1 MYGKELRDALG
12 SFPGGYVANGG
23 DAGLAADH
31 GKSNLA
37 NFQIRGVAQL
47 DASADI
53 YLDGNATDDAADS
66 ENDDNGPGVDA
77 HMFDDL
83 PVDTSQWS
91 DVMRRRA
98 NGGPNGEFAFNP
110 QPVNPNAAQHI
121 FATRFSGGHGA
132 STPSTEDLRITT
144 VTPPPI
150 DGEDDPPLAP
160 HQPAMARTPSSREVL
175 ERVRA
180 RTPASTEPWA
190 MSTAAAA
197 AAVQKA
203 IERQEIAIQA
213 RIRGVELAHEADEA
227 LDRAKEAAH
236 LSAAIRRG
244 ETKPVPKNAVPAS
257 VMKRLAAERRER
269 EKKRKGSPEGS
280 DALDSPASANG
291 KLGSGKKG
299 KQAKAAKAPPRP
311 ALDIKNDARAAE
323 VAKMW
328 RKSAELDACAVC
340 GEPDPDHW
348 DAKDEIIFCDGCNL
362 QVHLSCYGMRK
373 VPEGEW
379 MCVGCSDGLDVGK
392 ARLGQFGV
400 CALCPQPGGAL
411 ARLDPPSAWDV
422 AWESPGTHAHI
433 ACAECLPEVF
443 IIRDKKNKPPLI
455 DMSFVKGARMNLQ
468 CSLCDQEGACT
479 QCAMKKC
486 YASFHPLCAR
496 ASGFAVERHVSDG
509 RPMMFCKTHSG
520 ERWLEQRRVTA
531 GKPAKDLLAKTEGA
545 TAQAAEATEE
555 AAVNAEVIEED
566 AVGVG
571 KSKFLS
577 LNGTV
582 DAVKPEPEREESG
595 DGYAAAAAAAA
606 TATRL
611 WDGFA
616 PFIADKRE
624 RSRFGKVARKL
635 LADSGMDQKECGR
648 LAALDASAGEAEA
661 SRAVRGAE
669 RAVAAAPPPETPPTL
684 APGAPA
690 EVAANAAAAQSMPWR
705 VLRAHQRA
713 GVDWLS
719 ARHLAGVGS
728 IVCDRV
734 GAGKRLT
741 VLSHLMHLR
750 DSMGVK
756 GSHLLVCQPET
767 IAAWTSELNRWCP
780 RLRAVTLSCPADE
793 RNPAKAAI
801 LRAGA
806 DLIIVPTNVLVEAK
820 AAEAKAA
827 EAAEAAEA
835 KAAEAPVETDEA
847 RAAARAAEDEEA
859 AAAAAVAE
867 ASSSKKSKKTK
878 KKKKKSTGGGGG
890 HARKP
895 EEDGVLPSSLTK
907 LTFHTVIVDVV
918 GDAAEDALPELAR
931 SEPHAR
937 VKFSRAIVV
946 ARDTINARGGVLR
959 AALSILFPAV
969 FDAVAAIAR
978 EGDDANDEYV
988 DAEVLEQ
995 EWSATGG
1002 ALRRMTTLRRV
1013 ADLDVGA
1020 DRRRVDE
1027 TVIVARSQS
1036 SLFQERYSEILG
1048 EHGGN
1053 DDAESRART
1062 LNELGALCAT
1072 DLDGSGKLR
1081 ALDSLVPRLRVE
1093 RRAALVVSSSN
1104 SALDAAAA
1112 LFEQRRVTHFRLD
1125 APDLALGTR
1134 LHAVGRFPWS
1144 FKSGGGVRALLCS
1157 TTAAPDLTKEVV
1169 GKVDSLIVLDGADD
1183 AGVER
1188 VVHRLTGVG
1197 AAVSPETVDAFN
1209 PSPSTRT
1216 LSVVRLAAD
1225 GTGETRAFASVADAK
1240 ESFDAAR
1247 AKASTNKSL
1256 DSADWAVARRGTSGA
1271 RVVTLKEGLPVP
1283 LDGLFIAPTTG
1294 WFGAGEV
1301 DPVEAENDLEEDERA
1316 WATATARRKSRAHAA
1331 SAEAALAAKEHDL
1344 TKYQWHERR
1353 CLNCRGEPER
1363 CVHIPPAFVGPDV
1376 AAKRL
1381 ECRLC
1386 PRVMSFGCA
1395 ALTQTPRGG
1404 WVCPQHLCHGCGAV
1418 GADHPVRTDGSRRN
1432 PPPAA
1437 AVLLRCVSCQKA
1449 FCDQCS
1455 GGAEFEAVE
1464 TTPSGEWERN
1474 SFFLPARSYEYVK
1487 CQLCATKPMST
1498 A

>member
-1 MYGKELRDALG
+1 MGGGNAGLDPMGHGDDALYGKELRDALG

-83 PVDTSQWS
+83 PVDTFQWS

-132 STPSTEDLRITT
+132 ATPSTEDLRITT

-150 DGEDDPPLAP
+150 DDEDDPPLAP
-160 HQPAMARTPSSREVL
+160 HQPARTPSSREVL

-311 ALDIKNDARAAE
+311 ALDIKNDPRAAE

-348 DAKDEIIFCDGCNL
+348 DPKDEIIFCDGCNL

-411 ARLDPPSAWDV
+411 AKLDPPSAWDV

-455 DMSFVKGARMNLQ
+455 DMSFVKGARMNLR

-545 TAQAAEATEE
+545 TAQAAEVAEE

-566 AVGVG
+566 AVGVD

-595 DGYAAAAAAAA
+595 DGYAAAAAA

-661 SRAVRGAE
+661 SRAARGAE

-719 ARHLAGVGS
+719 ARHLVGVGS

-859 AAAAAVAE
+859 AAAAAAAE
-867 ASSSKKSKKTK
+867 ASSSKKSKKK
-878 KKKKKSTGGGGG
+878 KKKKKQMG
-890 HARKP
+890 
-895 EEDGVLPSSLTK
+895 
-907 LTFHTVIVDVV
+907 
-918 GDAAEDALPELAR
+918 
-931 SEPHAR
+931 
-937 VKFSRAIVV
+937 
-946 ARDTINARGGVLR
+946 
-959 AALSILFPAV
+959 
-969 FDAVAAIAR
+969 
-978 EGDDANDEYV
+978 
-988 DAEVLEQ
+988 
-995 EWSATGG
+995 
-1002 ALRRMTTLRRV
+1002 
-1013 ADLDVGA
+1013 
-1020 DRRRVDE
+1020 
-1027 TVIVARSQS
+1027 
-1036 SLFQERYSEILG
+1036 
-1048 EHGGN
+1048 
-1053 DDAESRART
+1053 
-1062 LNELGALCAT
+1062 
-1072 DLDGSGKLR
+1072 
-1081 ALDSLVPRLRVE
+1081 
-1093 RRAALVVSSSN
+1093 
-1104 SALDAAAA
+1104 
-1112 LFEQRRVTHFRLD
+1112 
-1125 APDLALGTR
+1125 
-1134 LHAVGRFPWS
+1134 
-1144 FKSGGGVRALLCS
+1144 
-1157 TTAAPDLTKEVV
+1157 
-1169 GKVDSLIVLDGADD
+1169 
-1183 AGVER
+1183 
-1188 VVHRLTGVG
+1188 
-1197 AAVSPETVDAFN
+1197 
-1209 PSPSTRT
+1209 
-1216 LSVVRLAAD
+1216 
-1225 GTGETRAFASVADAK
+1225 
-1240 ESFDAAR
+1240 
-1247 AKASTNKSL
+1247 
-1256 DSADWAVARRGTSGA
+1256 
-1271 RVVTLKEGLPVP
+1271 
-1283 LDGLFIAPTTG
+1283 
-1294 WFGAGEV
+1294 
-1301 DPVEAENDLEEDERA
+1301 
-1316 WATATARRKSRAHAA
+1316 
-1331 SAEAALAAKEHDL
+1331 
-1344 TKYQWHERR
+1344 
-1353 CLNCRGEPER
+1353 
-1363 CVHIPPAFVGPDV
+1363 
-1376 AAKRL
+1376 
-1381 ECRLC
+1381 
-1386 PRVMSFGCA
+1386 
-1395 ALTQTPRGG
+1395 
-1404 WVCPQHLCHGCGAV
+1404 
-1418 GADHPVRTDGSRRN
+1418 
-1432 PPPAA
+1432 
-1437 AVLLRCVSCQKA
+1437 
-1449 FCDQCS
+1449 
-1455 GGAEFEAVE
+1455 
-1464 TTPSGEWERN
+1464 
-1474 SFFLPARSYEYVK
+1474 
-1487 CQLCATKPMST
+1487 
-1498 A
+1498 

>member
-1 MYGKELRDALG
+1 MGR
-12 SFPGGYVANGG
+12 
-23 DAGLAADH
+23 
-31 GKSNLA
+31 
-37 NFQIRGVAQL
+37 
-47 DASADI
+47 
-53 YLDGNATDDAADS
+53 
-66 ENDDNGPGVDA
+66 
-77 HMFDDL
+77 
-83 PVDTSQWS
+83 
-91 DVMRRRA
+91 
-98 NGGPNGEFAFNP
+98 
-110 QPVNPNAAQHI
+110 
-121 FATRFSGGHGA
+121 
-132 STPSTEDLRITT
+132 
-144 VTPPPI
+144 
-150 DGEDDPPLAP
+150 
-160 HQPAMARTPSSREVL
+160 
-175 ERVRA
+175 
-180 RTPASTEPWA
+180 
-190 MSTAAAA
+190 
-197 AAVQKA
+197 
-203 IERQEIAIQA
+203 
-213 RIRGVELAHEADEA
+213 
-227 LDRAKEAAH
+227 
-236 LSAAIRRG
+236 
-244 ETKPVPKNAVPAS
+244 
-257 VMKRLAAERRER
+257 
-269 EKKRKGSPEGS
+269 
-280 DALDSPASANG
+280 
-291 KLGSGKKG
+291 
-299 KQAKAAKAPPRP
+299 
-311 ALDIKNDARAAE
+311 
-323 VAKMW
+323 
-328 RKSAELDACAVC
+328 
-340 GEPDPDHW
+340 
-348 DAKDEIIFCDGCNL
+348 
-362 QVHLSCYGMRK
+362 
-373 VPEGEW
+373 
-379 MCVGCSDGLDVGK
+379 
-392 ARLGQFGV
+392 
-400 CALCPQPGGAL
+400 
-411 ARLDPPSAWDV
+411 

-455 DMSFVKGARMNLQ
+455 DMSFVKGARMNLSAR
-468 CSLCDQEGACT
+468 CATTGGGRVH

-486 YASFHPLCAR
+486 YTSFHPLCAR

-595 DGYAAAAAAAA
+595 DGYTAAAAA

-661 SRAVRGAE
+661 SRAVCGAGEGGGRRAAAGDAPDARARRTRGGGRE
-669 RAVAAAPPPETPPTL
+669 RRRGSVHAVARASRTPARGRGL
-684 APGAPA
+684 AVGEAPGGRGVHRVRPRRRRKAP
-690 EVAANAAAAQSMPWR
+690 
-705 VLRAHQRA
+705 
-713 GVDWLS
+713 
-719 ARHLAGVGS
+719 
-728 IVCDRV
+728 
-734 GAGKRLT
+734 T

-859 AAAAAVAE
+859 AAAAAAAAE
-867 ASSSKKSKKTK
+867 ASSSKKSKKKKK

-907 LTFHTVIVDVV
+907 LTFHTVIVDAV

-959 AALSILFPAV
+959 AALSIMFPAV

-1048 EHGGN
+1048 EHGATTTRSLGQ
-1053 DDAESRART
+1053 RT

-1093 RRAALVVSSSN
+1093 RRAALVVSSLN
-1104 SALDAAAA
+1104 SAPTPPPRSLSSDASP
-1112 LFEQRRVTHFRLD
+1112 TSNLD

-1134 LHAVGRFPWS
+1134 LHAVGRFP
-1144 FKSGGGVRALLCS
+1144 REL
-1157 TTAAPDLTKEVV
+1157 
-1169 GKVDSLIVLDGADD
+1169 
-1183 AGVER
+1183 
-1188 VVHRLTGVG
+1188 
-1197 AAVSPETVDAFN
+1197 
-1209 PSPSTRT
+1209 
-1216 LSVVRLAAD
+1216 
-1225 GTGETRAFASVADAK
+1225 
-1240 ESFDAAR
+1240 
-1247 AKASTNKSL
+1247 
-1256 DSADWAVARRGTSGA
+1256 
-1271 RVVTLKEGLPVP
+1271 
-1283 LDGLFIAPTTG
+1283 
-1294 WFGAGEV
+1294 
-1301 DPVEAENDLEEDERA
+1301 
-1316 WATATARRKSRAHAA
+1316 
-1331 SAEAALAAKEHDL
+1331 
-1344 TKYQWHERR
+1344 
-1353 CLNCRGEPER
+1353 
-1363 CVHIPPAFVGPDV
+1363 
-1376 AAKRL
+1376 
-1381 ECRLC
+1381 
-1386 PRVMSFGCA
+1386 
-1395 ALTQTPRGG
+1395 
-1404 WVCPQHLCHGCGAV
+1404 
-1418 GADHPVRTDGSRRN
+1418 
-1432 PPPAA
+1432 
-1437 AVLLRCVSCQKA
+1437 
-1449 FCDQCS
+1449 
-1455 GGAEFEAVE
+1455 
-1464 TTPSGEWERN
+1464 
-1474 SFFLPARSYEYVK
+1474 
-1487 CQLCATKPMST
+1487 
-1498 A
+1498 